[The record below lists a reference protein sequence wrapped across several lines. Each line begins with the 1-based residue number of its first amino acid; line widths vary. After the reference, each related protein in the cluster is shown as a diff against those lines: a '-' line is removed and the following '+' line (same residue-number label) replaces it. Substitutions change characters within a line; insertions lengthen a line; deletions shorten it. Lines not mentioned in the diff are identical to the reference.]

1 MSNGGTRGDINA
13 VEMKSVLN
21 EVCDGRITIKN
32 VNTIATDIQ
41 DKQGRISYAKFNEW
55 WTAFVDYSKKHP
67 ITKPEVKVESK
78 PEVKIEPKPK
88 PKPEPIPKVKIEPK
102 PEPIPET
109 KPEVKVES
117 KPEAKIDPK
126 PKPKPEPIPEPIPE
140 VKIEPKPEPI
150 PEPIPEV
157 KIESIP
163 EPKSEPSPVPSP
175 QAHHQRESKPIICP
189 PSPSQFSL
197 GSPIKEPEKSDLLP
211 ERLSYSG
218 SAHSDWNTRWQAL
231 CDMVSKIEPMIEET
245 SSFCADLH
253 NEITSSEELILKH
266 FLCPE
271 VLRASINDS
280 LEDHDGCYF
289 SRDHS
294 LFIIPKQVI
303 IFHSSIY
310 S

>member
-67 ITKPEVKVESK
+67 LTKPEVKVES
-78 PEVKIEPKPK
+78 
-88 PKPEPIPKVKIEPK
+88 
-102 PEPIPET
+102 
-109 KPEVKVES
+109 
-117 KPEAKIDPK
+117 
-126 PKPKPEPIPEPIPE
+126 KPEPIPEPIPE
-140 VKIEPKPEPI
+140 VKIEP
-150 PEPIPEV
+150 
-157 KIESIP
+157 IP

-175 QAHHQRESKPIICP
+175 QAHNQRESKPIICP

-218 SAHSDWNTRWQAL
+218 SAHSDWNTRWQSL
-231 CDMVSKIEPMIEET
+231 CDMVSKTEPMIEET

-271 VLRASINDS
+271 TLRATMNDS

-303 IFHSSIY
+303 IILPILI
-310 S
+310 

>member
-21 EVCDGRITIKN
+21 EVCDGKITIKN

-67 ITKPEVKVESK
+67 LTKPEVKVE
-78 PEVKIEPKPK
+78 
-88 PKPEPIPKVKIEPK
+88 
-102 PEPIPET
+102 
-109 KPEVKVES
+109 
-117 KPEAKIDPK
+117 
-126 PKPKPEPIPEPIPE
+126 PKPEPIPEPIPE
-140 VKIEPKPEPI
+140 VKIEP
-150 PEPIPEV
+150 
-157 KIESIP
+157 IP

-175 QAHHQRESKPIICP
+175 QAHNQRESKPIICP

-218 SAHSDWNTRWQAL
+218 SAHSDWNTRWQSL
-231 CDMVSKIEPMIEET
+231 CDMVSKTEPMIEET

-271 VLRASINDS
+271 TLRATMNDS

>member
-21 EVCDGRITIKN
+21 EVCDGKITIKN

-78 PEVKIEPKPK
+78 PEVKIEPKPE
-88 PKPEPIPKVKIEPK
+88 PKPEPIPK
-102 PEPIPET
+102 
-109 KPEVKVES
+109 
-117 KPEAKIDPK
+117 
-126 PKPKPEPIPEPIPE
+126 

-175 QAHHQRESKPIICP
+175 QAHYQRESKPIICP

-231 CDMVSKIEPMIEET
+231 CDMVSKTEPMIEET

-303 IFHSSIY
+303 VFHSSIY

>member
-78 PEVKIEPKPK
+78 PEVKIEPKPE
-88 PKPEPIPKVKIEPK
+88 PKPEPIPK
-102 PEPIPET
+102 
-109 KPEVKVES
+109 
-117 KPEAKIDPK
+117 
-126 PKPKPEPIPEPIPE
+126 

-175 QAHHQRESKPIICP
+175 QAHNQRESKPIICP

-218 SAHSDWNTRWQAL
+218 SAHSDWNTRWQSL
-231 CDMVSKIEPMIEET
+231 CDMVSKTEPMIEET

-271 VLRASINDS
+271 TLRATMNDS

>member
-55 WTAFVDYSKKHP
+55 WTAFVDYSKKHTL
-67 ITKPEVKVESK
+67 TKPEVKV
-78 PEVKIEPKPK
+78 
-88 PKPEPIPKVKIEPK
+88 EPK
-102 PEPIPET
+102 PEPIPEVI
-109 KPEVKVES
+109 PEVI
-117 KPEAKIDPK
+117 PE
-126 PKPKPEPIPEPIPE
+126 PKPEPIPEPLP
-140 VKIEPKPEPI
+140 EPKPEPI
-150 PEPIPEV
+150 PEPIPEL
-157 KIESIP
+157 KIEPIP

-175 QAHHQRESKPIICP
+175 QAHNQRESKPIICP
-189 PSPSQFSL
+189 PSPSHFSL

-218 SAHSDWNTRWQAL
+218 SAHSDWNTRWQSL
-231 CDMVSKIEPMIEET
+231 CDMVSKTEPMIEET

-271 VLRASINDS
+271 TLRATMNDS

-303 IFHSSIY
+303 IILPILI
-310 S
+310 